1 MAHIRKPQE
10 PSQRNGTVAIEYGLI
25 LPVMLLFTLGIMDTG
40 RLLWTY
46 ITLTRATEAAA
57 RCGAVNTTASCP
69 DPTGKCCT
77 PIPSYAATAAW
88 GINDV
93 TAAAFTVTTPACGV
107 QVQATY
113 TFQFITPWFPSFG
126 ASAPFGAPTMTLN
139 ATACYP
145 AQF

>member
-1 MAHIRKPQE
+1 MAQIRKSQE
-10 PSQRNGTVAIEYGLI
+10 ASHTDGTVAIEYALI
-25 LPVMLLFTLGIMDTG
+25 LPVLLLFTLGIMDTG

-46 ITLTRATEAAA
+46 ITLTRAAEAAA
-57 RCGAVNTTASCP
+57 RCGAVNTTTCP
-69 DPTGKCCT
+69 AGS
-77 PIPSYAATAAW
+77 IPAYAVTQAW
-88 GINDV
+88 GLNDV

-107 QVQATY
+107 RVQATY

-126 ASAPFGAPTMTLN
+126 VSAPFGAPTMTLN